1 MVPINAAAI
10 KIFFIQGEFLVFT
23 QYMCHKSIRITMF
36 AYFYNMSVIKSV
48 IILSFS
54 LLPFSAGAWGVLGH
68 RIIGEI
74 ASHYLSPK
82 AKKEVKKILGDET
95 LAMASNWGDFIKSD
109 SAYNYLNSW
118 HYINLPPKL
127 TRSQFDNQLGNPSAA
142 NLYSKTL
149 ALIAELKAQGTPAAR
164 KVFCLK
170 LLIHFMGDLHQP
182 MHAAHSKDL
191 GGNRLNV
198 YWFGKPTNLHRV
210 WDEEL
215 VEFQQLSYT
224 EHVAAINHMSKEEKN
239 SWQSGMLADWLYE
252 SYGLAESL
260 YAEIHPGD
268 KLGYDYNFHHVAE
281 MNKRLLL
288 GGVRLANTLNQIF
301 G

>member
-48 IILSFS
+48 IILSFG

-109 SAYNYLNSW
+109 STYKYLNSW

-127 TRSQFDNQLGNPSAA
+127 TRRQFDDQLGSLRHKSVFKNTGIGCRVKGTRNPSCQESVLSETDHSFHGRPSSA
-142 NLYSKTL
+142 N
-149 ALIAELKAQGTPAAR
+149 AR
-164 KVFCLK
+164 
-170 LLIHFMGDLHQP
+170 
-182 MHAAHSKDL
+182 ST
-191 GGNRLNV
+191 R
-198 YWFGKPTNLHRV
+198 
-210 WDEEL
+210 
-215 VEFQQLSYT
+215 
-224 EHVAAINHMSKEEKN
+224 
-239 SWQSGMLADWLYE
+239 
-252 SYGLAESL
+252 
-260 YAEIHPGD
+260 
-268 KLGYDYNFHHVAE
+268 
-281 MNKRLLL
+281 
-288 GGVRLANTLNQIF
+288 
-301 G
+301 

>member
-23 QYMCHKSIRITMF
+23 QYMCHKSVRITMF

-48 IILSFS
+48 IILCFG

-74 ASHYLSPK
+74 ASHYLTPK

-95 LAMASNWGDFIKSD
+95 MAMASNWGDFIKSD
-109 SAYNYLNSW
+109 STYNYLNSW
-118 HYINLPPKL
+118 HYFNLPPNL
-127 TRSQFDNQLGNPSAA
+127 TRAQFNEQLQDVSAA
-142 NLYSKTL
+142 NLYSKTRTM
-149 ALIAELKAQGTPAAR
+149 IAELQAPGTPPAR

-198 YWFGKPTNLHRV
+198 YWFRESTNLHRV
-210 WDEEL
+210 WDEQL

-224 EHVAAINHMSKEEKN
+224 EHVTAIDHMTKDEKIR
-239 SWQSGMLADWLYE
+239 WQSGTLADWLFE
-252 SYGLAESL
+252 SYILAESL
-260 YAEIHPGD
+260 YAEVHTGD
-268 KLGYDYNFHHVAE
+268 KLGYDYNYHHVAE

-288 GGVRLANTLNQIF
+288 GGLRLASTLNQIF